1 MARIPLPRRRPLP
14 GDVNEAGGN
23 PMERI
28 PRNPRKDSADVPR
41 RPRDPRMSMGI
52 PRDKVR
58 SMAEEAQQ
66 MREADGDVII
76 NINRKEKNMNRGGDV
91 CPPNARS
98 GKIDMRKDKG
108 MVRHTRNNLKK

>member
-1 MARIPLPRRRPLP
+1 MASRPLPRRRPLP

-23 PMERI
+23 PMERV
-28 PRNPRKDSADVPR
+28 PRNPRMDSADVPR
-41 RPRDPRMSMGI
+41 RRDPRKAMGI
-52 PRDKVR
+52 PRDEAR
-58 SMAEEAQQ
+58 RMAEEARQ

-76 NINRKEKNMNRGGDV
+76 NINNKEKEYNRGGDV